1 MVVCC
6 VDIGGIVDHLCLNFL
21 FIIYNVLL
29 QKACIPRTIM
39 NVLEKD
45 PEEEKRK
52 QEEQR
57 NIEEGQN
64 FIMLQPHQIKQEKMD
79 QFELASQQMP
89 PPKDVIE
96 VRTVQVLG
104 EGGQNQSM
112 EVDRQ
117 RQEAEKQRSVEDSRH
132 EEERRR
138 REDDRRRDDDRRKKD
153 EYKRIE
159 ERRSTDSRVNY
170 N

>member
-1 MVVCC
+1 MHYTGEATLEKS
-6 VDIGGIVDHLCLNFL
+6 IKPQYNRSFTIYLNVS
-21 FIIYNVLL
+21 IEE

-79 QFELASQQMP
+79 QFELASQKMP
-89 PPKDVIE
+89 PPIDVIE

-117 RQEAEKQRSVEDSRH
+117 RQEAEKQRSVEDSPCSRH
-132 EEERRR
+132 
-138 REDDRRRDDDRRKKD
+138 D
-153 EYKRIE
+153 YK
-159 ERRSTDSRVNY
+159 
-170 N
+170 

>member
-1 MVVCC
+1 
-6 VDIGGIVDHLCLNFL
+6 
-21 FIIYNVLL
+21 VLL

-79 QFELASQQMP
+79 QFELASQKMP

-138 REDDRRRDDDRRKKD
+138 REDDRRRDEDRRKKD
-153 EYKRIE
+153 EYKRRE

-170 N
+170 D